1 MATPILNMIFRRLF
15 PVRSEFGPWRIAENG
30 VKRSRIWQ
38 KGEAMIRVS
47 DLEEVGAPTPV
58 HTAIRA
64 RILLIEDEA
73 KTARAELNCLK
84 AEGFAPA
91 LAETGEDGFF
101 LLSSEHFDAVVLDW
115 MLPGGGNGSYCPST
129 EVIKRNTKPL
139 ASKLSVLGQLCNL
152 IPAHLALNLHARPA
166 WIPRRDPSAHGVV
179 RSPQVLSGAM
189 ESKGLH
195 SSAWR
200 VGEPGDAF

>member
-47 DLEEVGAPTPV
+47 DLEELGGPTSV

-64 RILLIEDEA
+64 RILLIEDEP
-73 KTARAELNCLK
+73 KTARAELNGLK

-152 IPAHLALNLHARPA
+152 IQHIWL
-166 WIPRRDPSAHGVV
+166 
-179 RSPQVLSGAM
+179 
-189 ESKGLH
+189 
-195 SSAWR
+195 
-200 VGEPGDAF
+200 